1 MFYYIYYNY
10 SLLSDKNQREGSI
23 KLPALFFCSFVSL
36 KTITTMY
43 KSIYFFGQSVFG
55 QLISLIDPSIVSEAS
70 KACNSDR
77 YIKKFKTKDH
87 LISMLFCTLAK
98 CTSLREV
105 SGAMLGLSGK
115 TKHFQLDHIPKKS
128 TLGDSNQRREAD
140 VFGVIYNKLF
150 TKYGDIISDSR
161 IKDVINK
168 QLEIFDSTTIS
179 LFNDILKCVG
189 RKPKSG
195 KRKGGIKVHTVINV
209 DETVPKMVWF
219 THSATNDHVLLNK
232 LKMDANTI
240 YVFDKGYNDYKAF
253 QRFSDNQTG
262 FVTRIKDNAVYE
274 PVCKNEIGEHIH
286 SGVIEDEIIEVTVK
300 NDEST
305 CKLKLRKVRF
315 HDREQKREFEFLTN
329 LFEMRAD
336 LVAAIYKLRW
346 QIELLFKQLKQNFP
360 LKYFLGDNENAIK
373 IQIYCALIAN
383 LLMTVIQKKLKRSW
397 AFSNLVSFCKIH
409 LFNYIHLTNFLENP
423 DKDWQKTVYNEEQ
436 LSLF

>member
-1 MFYYIYYNY
+1 MN
-10 SLLSDKNQREGSI
+10 KNT
-23 KLPALFFCSFVSL
+23 F
-36 KTITTMY
+36 
-43 KSIYFFGQSVFG
+43 FFGQSVFG
-55 QLISLIDPSIVSEAS
+55 QLISLIETTIIS
-70 KACNSDR
+70 KATKTCESDR

-87 LISMLFCTLAK
+87 LISMLFCVFAK

-128 TLGDSNQRREAD
+128 TLGDANQRRKSD
-140 VFGVIYNKLF
+140 VFGIIYNELLR
-150 TKYGDIISDSR
+150 KYGHHISDSR

-168 QLEIFDSTTIS
+168 QIEIFDSTTIS
-179 LFNDILKCVG
+179 LFKDILKCVG
-189 RKPKSG
+189 RKPKNG

-209 DETVPKMVWF
+209 DETVPKLVWF
-219 THSATNDHVLLNK
+219 THSASNDHVLLSK

-253 QRFSDNQTG
+253 LKFSNNNTG

-274 PVCKNEIGEHIH
+274 TIIQKEIEEHIH
-286 SGVIEDEIIEVTVK
+286 SGVLEDEIIELTVK
-300 NDEST
+300 DGESVS
-305 CKLKLRKVRF
+305 KLKLRKIRF
-315 HDREQKREFEFLTN
+315 YDRELKREFEFITN

-383 LLMTVIQKKLKRSW
+383 LLMTVIQKQLKRSW

-409 LFNYIHLTNFLENP
+409 LFNYIHLLKFLENP
-423 DKDWQKTVYNEEQ
+423 DKDWQKILNFEEQ
-436 LSLF
+436 FTLF